1 MFRNWFK
8 RSSTDE
14 KQAQNNPTETP
25 AAPETAETQP
35 VEQNEAEAAEAE
47 AAVHQSKEEKQSDKK
62 GLRGFLDSARELALT
77 PVDPWFNKMAKGLDK
92 TRQNLVSR
100 VSSLFNSSKR
110 IDEDFWDELENI
122 LLTADVG
129 LTASTSILEKL
140 QNVQKS
146 KKISDP
152 AALLDELKQI
162 LGEIL
167 NRRKNEQCDFN
178 LPSDRLKIIM
188 MVGVNGVGKTTTA
201 AKLAAKFKNDGHKV
215 ILAAADTFR
224 AAAIDQ
230 LKSWAQRINIDI
242 VSHQEGSDPSAVV
255 FDSIK
260 AAQAR
265 NCDLVIIDTAGR
277 LHNKINLME
286 ELGKIRRVCDKACP
300 DALHETWLVLDATT
314 GQNALEQA
322 KVFNKAVT
330 LTGVVMC
337 KLDGTGKGGVVIAV
351 GEEFNL
357 PVRYIGVGEAADDL
371 REFNPDL
378 FLEALFNDPAS
389 YKDIENRDDK
399 TVEED
404 Q

>member
-14 KQAQNNPTETP
+14 QQAQTNSLAATEAEETP
-25 AAPETAETQP
+25 EAQPIEESELKSIDSETAD
-35 VEQNEAEAAEAE
+35 
-47 AAVHQSKEEKQSDKK
+47 HQSQEEKPSEKK
-62 GLRGFLDSARELALT
+62 GLRSFLDSARELALT

-129 LTASTSILEKL
+129 LTASTNILEKL
-140 QNVQKS
+140 KGVQKN

-152 AALLDELKQI
+152 TALHGELKQI
-162 LGEIL
+162 LSEIL
-167 NRRKNEQCDFN
+167 NNRQVEQQ
-178 LPSDRLKIIM
+178 SDDLQKGRLKIIM

-230 LKSWAQRINIDI
+230 LQSWAQRINIDVI
-242 VSHQEGSDPSAVV
+242 SHQEGSDPSAVV

-277 LHNKINLME
+277 LHNKVNLME

-322 KVFNKAVT
+322 KVFNRAVQ
-330 LTGVVMC
+330 LTGIVMC

-351 GEEFNL
+351 GEEFGL
-357 PVRYIGVGEAADDL
+357 PVRYIGVGEAVDDL
-371 REFNPDL
+371 REFDPDL
-378 FLEALFNDPAS
+378 FLEALFNDPVN
-389 YKDIENRDDK
+389 YKEIENKDSK
-399 TVEED
+399 TSEAN
-404 Q
+404 